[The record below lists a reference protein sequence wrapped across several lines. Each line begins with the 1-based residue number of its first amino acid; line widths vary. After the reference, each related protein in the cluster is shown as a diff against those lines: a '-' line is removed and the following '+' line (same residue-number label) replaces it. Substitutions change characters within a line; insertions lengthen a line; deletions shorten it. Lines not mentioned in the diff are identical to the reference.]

1 MSDCIFCKIVVG
13 GLPASKIYEDEKTL
27 VFLSIDPV
35 NKGHALVIPKEH
47 YRDCLDTPSELLA
60 YLMQVAQRVA
70 QAVKQATGADGI
82 NFGINNGAAAGQLVF
97 HTHLHIIPRFN
108 NDGLHSWPDKE
119 YKDIEEQEAMAQKIK
134 EVLN

>member
-1 MSDCIFCKIVVG
+1 MSNCVFCKIVAG
-13 GLPASKIYEDEKTL
+13 ELPASKIYEDEKTL
-27 VFLSIDPV
+27 VFLSIGPI

-47 YRDCLDTPSELLA
+47 YKDCLDTPSELLA
-60 YLMQVAQRVA
+60 HLMQVAQKVA
-70 QAVKQATGADGI
+70 RAVKLATGADGI

-97 HTHLHIIPRFN
+97 HTHLHIIPRFY

-134 EVLN
+134 KEL